1 MPTLLWLFSYRAAA
15 PAASAARERPETLAK
30 SHATREADSRH
41 VSCYRRTSDRRI
53 ARWSALKEAA
63 MEPDVLVHR
72 IRAEFMEMPGL
83 RLTLAQATRLWRLE
97 PAVCQEVIDLLVDS
111 HFLRWTASGMV
122 TRADPT

>member
-1 MPTLLWLFSYRAAA
+1 
-15 PAASAARERPETLAK
+15 
-30 SHATREADSRH
+30 
-41 VSCYRRTSDRRI
+41 
-53 ARWSALKEAA
+53 

-97 PAVCQEVIDLLVDS
+97 PAVCQEVIEVLVSS

-122 TRADPT
+122 MRADH